1 MKPSKLQK
9 LLRLSGSS
17 NEHEAANAALML
29 AKGLRE
35 AGVDLEK
42 ALKRRPSDRRPLEQG
57 FVTAEYSQG
66 YSRGYAAARSHMAQE
81 HQRQKQREAAAAKQR
96 ETAARYAA
104 EIKRKRAEEAKE
116 RTRRKPEDYVR
127 ARNEAKARQDK
138 WQEEIRRN
146 KERTAEEWRSWAW
159 D

>member
-9 LLRLSGSS
+9 LLALSGSS

-42 ALKRRPSDRRPLEQG
+42 ALKRQAPRDHGEFQ
-57 FVTAEYSQG
+57 
-66 YSRGYAAARSHMAQE
+66 RGYKDGFAVGQAFERRKHERNREMAKETAAAR
-81 HQRQKQREAAAAKQR
+81 
-96 ETAARYAA
+96 ARWHWENQA
-104 EIKRKRAEEAKE
+104 KRAEAAKE
-116 RTRRKPEDYVR
+116 RNARMRKKV
-127 ARNEAKARQDK
+127 
-138 WQEEIRRN
+138 
-146 KERTAEEWRSWAW
+146 TEEWKSWAW

>member
-17 NEHEAANAALML
+17 NEHEAASAALML

-42 ALKRRPSDRRPLEQG
+42 ALKRQPPKDDGAFL
-57 FVTAEYSQG
+57 
-66 YSRGYAAARSHMAQE
+66 RGYNQGWAAGMATVERKYERDRQAKAAVEAANARARWH
-81 HQRQKQREAAAAKQR
+81 RENQSKRAAAAEQR
-96 ETAARYAA
+96 ASTSRRQRAA
-104 EIKRKRAEEAKE
+104 
-116 RTRRKPEDYVR
+116 
-127 ARNEAKARQDK
+127 AKAVDD
-138 WQEEIRRN
+138 WQ
-146 KERTAEEWRSWAW
+146 SWAW